1 MNQNKFSFKEG
12 FTLCLKGLVAISV
25 LLLSACNNSN
35 TPAQPPFV
43 APKFFTVKVTNLTSN
58 QPMSPLGV
66 VLHNQGAFWVQ
77 NQPASVALET
87 LAESGDN
94 SALLAESFVS
104 DSALGSSIITP
115 GASQTV
121 MVVSEDQ
128 NISMLSFATMLVNT
142 NDGFSGATAI
152 DISTMLVGD
161 NQSFKQMAF
170 DAGTEANSEA
180 QGTIPGP
187 ADGGEGFNAAR
198 DDVNFVAGHAGVVSV
213 DDGLSSSVLNVTHKF
228 DNPVIA
234 VTITRIQ

>member
-1 MNQNKFSFKEG
+1 MNQNNFSLKDG
-12 FTLCLKGLVAISV
+12 FAICLKGLVAISV
-25 LLLSACNNSN
+25 LLLSACNNN
-35 TPAQPPFV
+35 NPPAQPPFV

-66 VLHNQGAFWVQ
+66 VLHNQGTLWQQ
-77 NQPASVALET
+77 NQPASTALET

-94 SALLAESFVS
+94 SALLAESLVS
-104 DSALGSSIITP
+104 DSASGSGIIAP

-128 NISMLSFATMLVNT
+128 NIGLLSFATMLVNT

-152 DISTMLVGD
+152 DISTMAVGD
-161 NQSFKQMAF
+161 KVSFNQLAF
-170 DAGTEANSEA
+170 DAGTEANTES

-198 DDVNFVAGHAGVVSV
+198 DDVNFVSGHRGVVSA